1 MKCNGL
7 PINRRGASANNAI
20 SGLADANYNDQK
32 YKFVFPS
39 DLASALE
46 AANRFLNASSTG
58 LVGSYTAQVP
68 QYPMVYDVKG
78 KLYAVTQ
85 YLDVIPQLAQR
96 TFGPG
101 RGIVLTPSAMQ
112 KGIEF
117 VTVGELVAKTTS
129 VTPKTPDTDCP
140 PPDNCTEKWVDK
152 TLYVSAKPVKDAIEI
167 PVAFKKLICE
177 GESTD
182 DPQIDCEELLK
193 ALEASVNEGE
203 VAGMMNGL
211 HSITTLIT
219 SQRPNLVGTSRRTST
234 ANYPP
239 DWCEDCEEKLVKA
252 SAYVTDY
259 SVSGSKP
266 FKVKV
271 KVLVC
276 ETTAEPK
283 IDCDEVVKALGAGMR
298 SKGMKAMSGLAEAKM
313 DTSGNAA
320 SGNAIATAASGKEFD
335 DEADRMTPGMKVQQA
350 GFPWWMWLVLG
361 GTAVY
366 AARKL

>member
-7 PINRRGASANNAI
+7 PINRRGASANNGI

-85 YLDVIPQLAQR
+85 YPDAIPQLAQR
-96 TFGPG
+96 TFSPG
-101 RGIVLTPSAMQ
+101 QGIVLTPSAMQ
-112 KGIEF
+112 RGIEF

-211 HSITTLIT
+211 SA
-219 SQRPNLVGTSRRTST
+219 VT

-239 DWCEDCEEKLVKA
+239 DWCKDCEEKLVKA

-320 SGNAIATAASGKEFD
+320 SSNTASGKAIATAASGKEFD

>member
-7 PINRRGASANNAI
+7 PISKRSNQNYTV
-20 SGLADANYNDQK
+20 SGLSDATYNDQK
-32 YKFVFPS
+32 YQFAFPS

-46 AANRFLNASSTG
+46 AANRFLNASSVG
-58 LVGSYTAQVP
+58 LVGSFTSQAP
-68 QYPMVYDVKG
+68 QYPMVYSVKD

-85 YLDVIPQLAQR
+85 YPDAIPALARR

-101 RGIVLTPSAMQ
+101 QGIVLTPSALQ

-117 VTVGELVAKTTS
+117 VTVGEIVAKTTT

-152 TLYVSAKPVKDAIEI
+152 TLYVSAKPSKDAIEI

-203 VAGMMNGL
+203 VPGMMNGL
-211 HSITTLIT
+211 SA
-219 SQRPNLVGTSRRTST
+219 VT

-239 DWCEDCEEKLVKA
+239 DWCKDCEEKLVKA

-259 SVSGSKP
+259 AVTGSKP

-283 IDCDEVVKALGAGMR
+283 INCDEVVKALGAGMR
-298 SKGMKAMSGLAEAKM
+298 SKGMKALSGLAEATMTTDNSK
-313 DTSGNAA
+313 TSGG
-320 SGNAIATAASGKEFD
+320 SIATASSGKEFD
-335 DEADRMTPGMKVQQA
+335 DEAGRVTPGSNVQQA

>member
-1 MKCNGL
+1 MYCNSMPKSGM
-7 PINRRGASANNAI
+7 NSRYSGM
-20 SGLADANYNDQK
+20 SGLSETFSTTEFKWTKPTNPAIAIEAIRRMITGNQAGFVGTYAVPIATWANKDFARYPEVYNID
-32 YKFVFPS
+32 
-39 DLASALE
+39 
-46 AANRFLNASSTG
+46 
-58 LVGSYTAQVP
+58 
-68 QYPMVYDVKG
+68 G
-78 KLYAVTQ
+78 KLYAIANDSTAGFLNLKPDAFTQ
-85 YLDVIPQLAQR
+85 SYTMSIGTPESLRIANIAQWK
-96 TFGPG
+96 
-101 RGIVLTPSAMQ
+101 M
-112 KGIEF
+112 KGYNEMAF
-117 VTVGELVAKTTS
+117 VGELVKSTDKKTTTDS
-129 VTPKTPDTDCP
+129 DCP

-152 TLYVSAKPVKDAIEI
+152 TLYVSAKPSKDAIEI

-203 VAGMMNGL
+203 VPGMMNGL
-211 HSITTLIT
+211 SA
-219 SQRPNLVGTSRRTST
+219 VT

-239 DWCEDCEEKLVKA
+239 DWCKDCEEKLVKA

-259 SVSGSKP
+259 AVTGSKP

-283 IDCDEVVKALGAGMR
+283 INCDEVVKALGAGMR
-298 SKGMKAMSGLAEAKM
+298 SKGMKALSGLAEATMTTDNSK
-313 DTSGNAA
+313 TSGG
-320 SGNAIATAASGKEFD
+320 SIATASSGKEFD
-335 DEADRMTPGMKVQQA
+335 DEAGRVTPGSNVQQA